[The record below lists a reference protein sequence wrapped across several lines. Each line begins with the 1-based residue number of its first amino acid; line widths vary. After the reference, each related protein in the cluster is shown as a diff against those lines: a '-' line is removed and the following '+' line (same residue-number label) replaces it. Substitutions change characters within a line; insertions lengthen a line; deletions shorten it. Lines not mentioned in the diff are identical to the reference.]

1 MRTQQGSLA
10 WIAFGGILLGFALIV
25 MQARFLGTPIF
36 DFQFHVPQDPW
47 ALLGNILITLSILFL
62 IRLKLK

>member
-1 MRTQQGSLA
+1 MKTQQGSLA
-10 WIAFGGILLGFALIV
+10 WIGFGGILLGFGLIIA
-25 MQARFLGTPIF
+25 QARFLRAPVF

-47 ALLGNILITLSILFL
+47 ALLGNILITLSILWL